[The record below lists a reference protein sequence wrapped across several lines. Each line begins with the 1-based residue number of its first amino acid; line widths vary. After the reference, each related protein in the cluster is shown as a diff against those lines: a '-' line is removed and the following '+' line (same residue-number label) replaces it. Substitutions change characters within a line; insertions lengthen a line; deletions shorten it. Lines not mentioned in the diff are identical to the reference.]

1 MNINKKQ
8 ITMEKYDILEPDCFY
23 HIYNRGNNKENLFI
37 DDENYIHFLKLI
49 KTHLID
55 IADIYSYCLMKNHF
69 HLVVKIKSSK
79 ELIENTKLQD
89 KLSQPFSNLFNAYTK
104 AINKKYNREGSLFK
118 VRFKRERITEENY
131 LKNVIIY
138 THLNPVKHGFT
149 NNYSE
154 YKYSSFQSLI
164 SSKPT
169 LLKRNE
175 VIEMFGDFEIFLY
188 VHQESFRKGGYEN
201 FE

>member
-1 MNINKKQ
+1 
-8 ITMEKYDILEPDCFY
+8 MEKYDILEPDYFY

-37 DDENYIHFLKLI
+37 EVENYSHFLKLI

-69 HLVVKIKSSK
+69 HLVVKIKSST
-79 ELIENTKLQD
+79 ELFENKKAED

-104 AINKKYNREGSLFK
+104 AVNKWYDREGSLFK
-118 VRFKRERITEENY
+118 VRFKRERITDENY
-131 LKNVIIY
+131 LRNVIIY
-138 THLNPVKHGFT
+138 THLNPVKHRFT
-149 NNYSE
+149 NNYNE

-169 LLKRNE
+169 LLKRDAVLELFDDVNN
-175 VIEMFGDFEIFLY
+175 FLY
-188 VHQESFRKGGYEN
+188 VHQESFRKGGYED

>member
-1 MNINKKQ
+1 
-8 ITMEKYDILEPDCFY
+8 MEKYDILEPDCFY

-37 DDENYIHFLKLI
+37 ADENYIHFLKLI

-55 IADIYSYCLMKNHF
+55 IAYIYSYCLIKNHF
-69 HLVVKIKSSK
+69 HLVVKIKSSS
-79 ELIENTKLQD
+79 ELIENNKSED

-104 AINKKYNREGSLFK
+104 AVNKKYGREGSLFK
-118 VRFKRERITEENY
+118 VRFKRERITDENY
-131 LKNVIIY
+131 LRNVIIY
-138 THLNPVKHGFT
+138 TLLNPVKHGFI
-149 NNYSE
+149 NNYNE

-175 VIEMFGDFEIFLY
+175 VLEMFGDLENFLY
-188 VHQESFRKGGYEN
+188 VHQESFRKGGYED